1 MLIVDSQIHLWQNG
15 KMSAQHRQ
23 IPTYSA
29 DDALAEMASAGV
41 DCAVIHPPSALGEA
55 VNVLAVEA
63 VRQHPDKFCIL
74 GHFDLQSPDREK
86 IVARWRERP
95 GMLGFRFTF
104 NQPHQKA
111 WWTDGSLDWFWAA
124 CEKAR
129 LIVTVAE
136 PLLARAGEAQRRS
149 GMKTPYDPAAMFEL
163 KASEVEFRRTPA
175 GRQLMARIYQPQGT
189 GPFPTVLDL
198 HGGAWRRKDRLA
210 EEPMDRAIA
219 ASGVLVVAIDLRLS
233 EEAPYPASVQD
244 ANYGVRWLK
253 SRAAEWNG
261 DPSKIGVY
269 GSSSGGHVAQ
279 LLAMRPRDP
288 RYNAIA
294 LPSASNLDATVAYVA
309 TRSPI
314 SDPYARFQQAE
325 RMKREGMTENS
336 RIYFNPW
343 ETIYEGNPQQILE
356 RREPVT
362 LVPMLIMQGAL
373 DDNVLPA
380 VQEKFAATYKAAG
393 GVCELTV
400 FEGSEHEWV
409 AKPGPQTD
417 RAREMVK
424 AFIARQL
431 KA

>member
-1 MLIVDSQIHLWQNG
+1 M
-15 KMSAQHRQ
+15 
-23 IPTYSA
+23 
-29 DDALAEMASAGV
+29 DDRHAGRRDFLKHV
-41 DCAVIHPPSALGEA
+41 TALGA
-55 VNVLAVEA
+55 A
-63 VRQHPDKFCIL
+63 
-74 GHFDLQSPDREK
+74 G
-86 IVARWRERP
+86 IVVGLRP
-95 GMLGFRFTF
+95 GY
-104 NQPHQKA
+104 
-111 WWTDGSLDWFWAA
+111 
-124 CEKAR
+124 
-129 LIVTVAE
+129 
-136 PLLARAGEAQRRS
+136 AGASDAPGRS
-149 GMKTPYDPAAMFEL
+149 PMKTSYDPAAKFEL
-163 KASEVEFRRTPA
+163 KVSEVEFRRTDA
-175 GRQLMARIYQPQGT
+175 GRQLMARVYQPQGP

-198 HGGAWRRKDRLA
+198 HGGAWRRKDRFA

-244 ANYGVRWLK
+244 GNYGVRWLK
-253 SRAAEWNG
+253 SKAAGWNG
-261 DPSKIGVY
+261 DASRLGLY

-279 LLAMRPRDP
+279 LLAMRPRDA

-294 LPSASNLDATVAYVA
+294 LPAAPSVDATVAYVA

-314 SDPYARFQQAE
+314 SDTFARFQQAE
-325 RMKREGMTENS
+325 KMKRENMIENNKL
-336 RIYFNPW
+336 YFNPW
-343 ETIYEGNPQQILE
+343 DTIHEANPQAILE